1 VNRSGRLATFCGLGS
16 VAALVVGAMDAA
28 ANFGSTAASGNTEVS
43 LGNNRWHS
51 WSFWTSDS
59 NWRTAL
65 NDAATYSYG
74 NVTDLV
80 VSRAGDNQS
89 SDVRLITADFGP
101 IGELARTSC
110 PSDGT
115 RGGSDP
121 TEWCWNQWIKIN
133 QNSALLPTDATGRKS
148 LMCHE
153 FGHTV
158 GLRHPA
164 GSDPHDTC
172 MVAANWPYTG
182 LSHSNPYNSEWDQIN
197 ANY

>member
-1 VNRSGRLATFCGLGS
+1 MPIVFRLDLCDGARNPSWAGRRSYGVNRSGRLATFCGLGS
-16 VAALVVGAMDAA
+16 VAA
-28 ANFGSTAASGNTEVS
+28 
-43 LGNNRWHS
+43 
-51 WSFWTSDS
+51 
-59 NWRTAL
+59 
-65 NDAATYSYG
+65 
-74 NVTDLV
+74 LV